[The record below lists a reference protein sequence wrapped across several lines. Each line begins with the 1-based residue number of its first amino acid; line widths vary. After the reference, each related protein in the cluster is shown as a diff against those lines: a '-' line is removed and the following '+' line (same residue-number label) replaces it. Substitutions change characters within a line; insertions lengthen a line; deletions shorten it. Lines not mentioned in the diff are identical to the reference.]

1 MKEQSLFV
9 AGAAGEGIQTIGDVV
24 ARCFLSHGYA
34 TFATSEFES
43 RIRGGN
49 SSVRIRVT
57 DTPRNAPRETADVL
71 LAVNPTAL
79 EHYRPALCE
88 GGQLIT
94 FAGPDDPDDDDV
106 RIPFTPLA
114 VEHGGS
120 KVYAN
125 AVAAGALCA
134 TVGLPFVILEQV
146 LTQTFSKRGEET
158 VRANVASARAGFN
171 AAAPQLK
178 DRTVSEIPSRANRY
192 AFASAHETIPIAA
205 AAAGC
210 RFMAAYPMSPST
222 GIITAFAQHP
232 ELGVFTEQAEDE
244 IAAINMALG
253 ASAAGARSMTATSGG
268 GFALMVEG
276 ISLAGMIETP
286 IVIVLAQRPGPATGL
301 PTRTAQEDL
310 LFALHAGHGESPR
323 ALLAPSDPQ
332 DAIRATIRAFDLAD
346 RYQIPVILLTDQFLA
361 DSRFALDALTLPDE
375 IEEARFADPATIEDY
390 ERYRLTEDGVSPRL
404 YFGQSEH
411 LVVLDSDEHTEA
423 GHITEN
429 LADVRPAMVEK
440 RLEKGRRL
448 RREMAQPR
456 SNGAQD
462 ADLVLIG
469 WGSTEGAITEAVERL
484 RAGGR
489 KAGSLHFTE
498 IWPLPDLDFREN
510 ASYWTVE
517 GNATGQFAHL
527 LESEAGIRIEG
538 KIGRYDGLPIDAET
552 ILEVL
557 S

>member
-1 MKEQSLFV
+1 MEERSLFIV
-9 AGAAGEGIQTIGDVV
+9 GAAGEGIQTIGDVLS
-24 ARCFLSHGYA
+24 RCFLSHGYA
-34 TFATSEFES
+34 TFTTSEFES

-49 SSVRIRVT
+49 SSVRIRVSEA
-57 DTPRNAPRETADVL
+57 PRNAPRETADVL

-79 EHYRPALCE
+79 EHYRLALCE
-88 GGQLIT
+88 GGLLIT
-94 FAGPDDPDDDDV
+94 SDGSDDPDDRAI
-106 RIPFTPLA
+106 RIPFADLA
-114 VEHGGS
+114 VEHGGG
-120 KVYAN
+120 VIYAN

-134 TVGLPFVILEQV
+134 AVGLPFGVLTQV
-146 LTQTFSKRGEET
+146 LTQTFSKRGAET
-158 VRANVASARAGFN
+158 IRANLAAARAGFN
-171 AAAPQLK
+171 VASPQLNE
-178 DRTVSEIPSRANRY
+178 RGVHEIPARPNRY

-222 GIITAFAQHP
+222 GIITAFAQDP
-232 ELGVFTEQAEDE
+232 ELGVFAEQAEDE

-253 ASAAGARSMTATSGG
+253 ASAAGARAMTATSGG
-268 GFALMVEG
+268 GFALMAEG

-310 LFALHAGHGESPR
+310 LFALHAGHGEFPR

-346 RYQIPVILLTDQFLA
+346 RYQMPVIILTDQFLA
-361 DSRFALDALTLPDE
+361 DSRFSLTELALP
-375 IEEARFADPATIEDY
+375 EAPPGPCFADPETIEKY
-390 ERYRLTEDGVSPRL
+390 ERFRWTEDGVSPRL

-423 GHITEN
+423 GHITED

-448 RREMAQPR
+448 RREMDQPR
-456 SNGAQD
+456 SNAAED

-469 WGSTEGAITEAVERL
+469 WGSTKGAIDEAVDRL

-489 KAGSLHFTE
+489 NAGSLHFAE
-498 IWPLPDLDFREN
+498 VWPLPDLDFRED
-510 ASYWTVE
+510 AVYWTVE

-527 LESEAGIRIEG
+527 LESEAGMRIEG

-552 ILEVL
+552 ILEAL

>member
-1 MKEQSLFV
+1 MKERSLFV
-9 AGAAGEGIQTIGDVV
+9 VGAAGEGIQTIGDVV
-24 ARCFLSHGYA
+24 ARCFLSYGYA

-57 DTPRNAPRETADVL
+57 EEPRNAPRETADVL

-88 GGQLIT
+88 GGLLIT
-94 FAGPDDPDDDDV
+94 SVGPADPDDTAV
-106 RIPFTPLA
+106 RIPFADLA
-114 VEHGGS
+114 VEHGGATI
-120 KVYAN
+120 YAN

-134 TVGLPFVILEQV
+134 GVGLPFDVLEQV
-146 LTQTFSKRGEET
+146 LTQAFSRRGEET
-158 VRANVASARAGFN
+158 IRANLAAARAGFDV
-171 AAAPQLK
+171 AAPQLK
-178 DRTVSEIPSRANRY
+178 DRAVSEIPARANRY

-210 RFMAAYPMSPST
+210 RFIAAYPMSPST

-232 ELGVFTEQAEDE
+232 ELGVFSEQAEDE

-253 ASAAGARSMTATSGG
+253 ASAAGARAMTATSGG

-276 ISLAGMIETP
+276 ISLAAMIETP
-286 IVIVLAQRPGPATGL
+286 VVIVLAQRPGPATGL

-310 LFALHAGHGESPR
+310 LFALHAGHGEFPR

-332 DAIRATIRAFDLAD
+332 DAIRATIRAFDLAN
-346 RYQIPVILLTDQFLA
+346 RYQIPVIILTDQFLA
-361 DSRFALDALTLPDE
+361 DSRFSLTALEIPKALPGPC
-375 IEEARFADPATIEDY
+375 FADPEALENY
-390 ERYRLTEDGVSPRL
+390 KRYRFTEDGVSQRL

-411 LVVLDSDEHTEA
+411 LVVLDSDEHTER
-423 GHITEN
+423 GHITED
-429 LADVRPAMVEK
+429 LANIRPAMVEK

-448 RREMAQPR
+448 RREMKPPR
-456 SNGAQD
+456 LNGAED

-469 WGSTEGAITEAVERL
+469 WGSTKGAIDEAVDRL
-484 RAGGR
+484 LADGR

-498 IWPLPDLDFREN
+498 LWPLPDLDLPEDAR
-510 ASYWTVE
+510 YWTVE

-527 LESEAGIRIEG
+527 LESEAGMRIEG
-538 KIGRYDGLPIDAET
+538 KIGRYDGLPIDAER
-552 ILEVL
+552 ILEAL
-557 S
+557 E